1 MGWAPW
7 GRGPNPGEGG
17 GSMREEGALPEF
29 TPPEAGT
36 APRTA
41 DPLEALSP
49 LARGMVRTVDRLT
62 ARTGEL
68 ISWLTVPMVFALCYE
83 VISRKFFGHATLWS
97 YDVTYMLYGS
107 LFMLAAGFT
116 LLRKEHIR
124 TDFFYA
130 RWPVRT
136 QAWVDALA
144 YLLVFFP
151 AMALFLWKGT
161 EMAVHSWLI
170 RELSEASPWRP
181 PLYPFRTVLP
191 VGSALLLIQGISEF
205 LKAVAAIKT
214 GRWPG

>member
-1 MGWAPW
+1 MVEVTAA
-7 GRGPNPGEGG
+7 EGKAAV
-17 GSMREEGALPEF
+17 SKRPTRPE
-29 TPPEAGT
+29 
-36 APRTA
+36 
-41 DPLEALSP
+41 DPLEALP
-49 LARGMVRTVDRLT
+49 TAARTVVRGIDRFT
-62 ARTGEL
+62 QRTGL
-68 ISWLTVPMVFALCYE
+68 VVSWLTVPIVFSLCYE
-83 VISRKFFGHATLWS
+83 VVSRKFLGHATVWS

-136 QAWVDALA
+136 QALVDVLA

-151 AMALFLWKGT
+151 SMAFFLWKGT
-161 EMAVHSWLI
+161 EMALHSWAL

-191 VGSALLLIQGISEF
+191 VGSALLLLQGISEF
-205 LKAVAAIKT
+205 LKAVAAART
-214 GRWPG
+214 GRWPE

>member
-1 MGWAPW
+1 MVGAEVVRAQEMQERVP
-7 GRGPNPGEGG
+7 RPPG
-17 GSMREEGALPEF
+17 
-29 TPPEAGT
+29 
-36 APRTA
+36 
-41 DPLEALSP
+41 DPLEALP
-49 LARGMVRTVDRLT
+49 PVFRGLVRGIDRFT
-62 ARTGEL
+62 RRTGQL
-68 ISWLTVPMVFALCYE
+68 VSWLTVPMVFSLCYE
-83 VISRKFFGHATLWS
+83 VVSRKFLGRATVWS

-136 QAWVDALA
+136 QALVDVLA

-151 AMALFLWKGT
+151 AMAFFLWKGT
-161 EMAVHSWLI
+161 EMAVHSWQL

-191 VGSALLLIQGISEF
+191 VGSALLLLQGISEF
-205 LKAVAAIKT
+205 LKAVVAVRT
-214 GRWPG
+214 GRWPE

>member
-1 MGWAPW
+1 MSEVRVVEPRPTGAGAP
-7 GRGPNPGEGG
+7 GG
-17 GSMREEGALPEF
+17 VG
-29 TPPEAGT
+29 
-36 APRTA
+36 
-41 DPLEALSP
+41 DPLESLPSGVRR
-49 LARGMVRTVDRLT
+49 LVRGIDRFT
-62 ARTGEL
+62 HRTGQL
-68 ISWLTVPMVFALCYE
+68 VSWLTVPMVFSLCYE
-83 VISRKFFGHATLWS
+83 VVSRKFLGHATVWS

-136 QAWVDALA
+136 QALVDLLA

-151 AMALFLWKGT
+151 AMAFFLWKGT
-161 EMAVHSWLI
+161 EMAAQSWAL

-191 VGSALLLIQGISEF
+191 VGSALLLLQGISEF
-205 LKAVAAIKT
+205 FKAVAAART
-214 GRWPG
+214 GRWPE

>member
-1 MGWAPW
+1 MVDAEVVRAQEMQERVP
-7 GRGPNPGEGG
+7 R
-17 GSMREEGALPEF
+17 ALS
-29 TPPEAGT
+29 
-36 APRTA
+36 
-41 DPLEALSP
+41 DPLEALP
-49 LARGMVRTVDRLT
+49 PALRGVVRAIDGFTQ
-62 ARTGEL
+62 RTGQL
-68 ISWLTVPMVFALCYE
+68 VSWLTVPMVFSLCYE
-83 VISRKFFGHATLWS
+83 VVSRKFLGHATVWS

-136 QAWVDALA
+136 QALVDVLA

-151 AMALFLWKGT
+151 AMAFFLWKGT
-161 EMAVHSWLI
+161 EMAVHSWQL

-191 VGSALLLIQGISEF
+191 VGSALLLLQGISEF
-205 LKAVAAIKT
+205 LKAVAAVRT
-214 GRWPG
+214 GRWPE

>member
-1 MGWAPW
+1 MGDRTRTEA
-7 GRGPNPGEGG
+7 
-17 GSMREEGALPEF
+17 RERVALRDPE
-29 TPPEAGT
+29 
-36 APRTA
+36 
-41 DPLEALSP
+41 DPLASMPVAVQHLS
-49 LARGMVRTVDRLT
+49 RGIDRFTHRL
-62 ARTGEL
+62 GQFV
-68 ISWLTVPMVFALCYE
+68 SWLTVPMVFALCYE
-83 VISRKFFGHATLWS
+83 VISRKVFGHATLWS

-136 QAWVDALA
+136 QALVDLLV

-151 AMALFLWKGT
+151 AMAFLLWKGT
-161 EMAVHSWLI
+161 EMAARSWVI

-191 VGSALLLIQGISEF
+191 VGSALLLLQGVSEF
-205 LKAVAAIKT
+205 LKAWAARRT